1 MAVHEICLFL
11 FEICLCFF
19 FKFSVMTVNEVFYSE
34 LCALH
39 LLVRLLQYNTESP
52 FWCMRTVLFLHWA
65 VFGSTAHNFE
75 CYVGKPFG
83 FQSILTRETWTR
95 TCWDFSRH
103 RSKFPTIP
111 NNSTVLPSSYIYV
124 NYRSTRKSSCT
135 SRICSG
141 V

>member
-11 FEICLCFF
+11 FEICLCLF

-52 FWCMRTVLFLHWA
+52 FWCMRPVLSSCTELS
-65 VFGSTAHNFE
+65 STAHDFE

-83 FQSILTRETWTR
+83 FQSILTRET
-95 TCWDFSRH
+95 
-103 RSKFPTIP
+103 
-111 NNSTVLPSSYIYV
+111 
-124 NYRSTRKSSCT
+124 
-135 SRICSG
+135 
-141 V
+141 